1 MERKNNYY
9 TPKIEEFH
17 IGFEYEMFT
26 PSFNPE
32 GYRWKK
38 MEFDCNTFEYII
50 DTEDGGERPFD
61 MYNEGSKELIRVKY
75 LDREDI
81 ESFGFIE
88 CGQEEYEF
96 IGHTDLWVI
105 EKLYHKNVKSFYRI
119 NNKDNCQIMFIQIKN
134 KSELKKL
141 LIQLGIYETTTK

>member
-9 TPKIEEFH
+9 TPKIEEFYS
-17 IGFEYEMFT
+17 GFEYEYLLT
-26 PSFNPE
+26 
-32 GYRWKK
+32 
-38 MEFDCNTFEYII
+38 
-50 DTEDGGERPFD
+50 
-61 MYNEGSKELIRVKY
+61 GSKNGKDAYEWIKSNEFSNDYPYNANPHYEVQRRCDIEEVRVKY

-105 EKLYHKNVKSFYRI
+105 KKLYHENIKNFYRI